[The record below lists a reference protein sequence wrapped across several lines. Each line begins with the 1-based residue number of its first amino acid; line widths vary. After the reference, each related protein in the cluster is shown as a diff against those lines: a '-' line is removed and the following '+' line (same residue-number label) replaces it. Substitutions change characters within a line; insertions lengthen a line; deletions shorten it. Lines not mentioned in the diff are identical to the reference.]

1 MEAMKDATEA
11 SKPKIADTAVAI
23 GPLILL
29 KSEKKDW
36 DDRLRSSD
44 DVPVT
49 RVSE

>member
-1 MEAMKDATEA
+1 MTMEAMKDATEA

-36 DDRLRSSD
+36 DADWLRSSD
-44 DVPVT
+44 D
-49 RVSE
+49 